1 MEYKKEII
9 TIRVTDTN
17 TGLIEYEYIRTYD
30 LRLNYRS
37 ERDVLHRALDD
48 FIQKVRVYSSTEKRF
63 SLEFINKD
71 PYKEA
76 KIPF

>member
-1 MEYKKEII
+1 MEYKKDII

-48 FIQKVRVYSSTEKRF
+48 FIAKVRDYSSYGKRF

-76 KIPF
+76 KLPF